1 MRTEKRKHLEA
12 RGWKVGSVKEFLD
25 LSDRESAYIELRLK
39 LARGLKARRHAR
51 GLSQTQLAKA
61 VQSSQSRVAKM
72 EAGDPT
78 VSLDLLVRSLLAL
91 GASNCDLG
99 QIIARR

>member
-1 MRTEKRKHLEA
+1 MRAEKQKRLEA
-12 RGWKVGSVKEFLD
+12 RGWKTGGVKEFLD
-25 LSDRESAYIELRLK
+25 LSDQETAYIELRLK

-51 GLSQTQLAKA
+51 GFSQTQLAKA

-91 GASNCDLG
+91 GASNRELG
-99 QIIARR
+99 QIIGRA

>member
-1 MRTEKRKHLEA
+1 MRAEKRKRLQA
-12 RGWKVGSVKEFLD
+12 RGWKVGSVEEFLE
-25 LSDRESAYIELRLK
+25 LSEQESAYIELRLK

-91 GASNCDLG
+91 GASNRDLG
-99 QIIARR
+99 QIITHG

>member
-1 MRTEKRKHLEA
+1 MRAAKRKRLEA
-12 RGWKVGSVKEFLD
+12 RGWKIGSVEEFLD
-25 LSDRESAYIELRLK
+25 LSEQESAYIELRLK

-51 GLSQTQLAKA
+51 GVSQTQLAKA

-78 VSLDLLVRSLLAL
+78 VSLDLLLRSLLAL
-91 GASNCDLG
+91 GASNRNLG
-99 QIIARR
+99 QIIGRG